1 VEQQLPLALQVA
13 LYTASGS
20 AILVAAI
27 LTRALWRFG
36 KQLDRVVTAVEHFEA
51 EITPLARETRAVVD
65 HLRDL
70 SEGAQRVAGIA
81 GGLVLSPLAAVNRT
95 VAVLR
100 MGTTAFL
107 RAFWSGQN
115 TRAT

>member
-1 VEQQLPLALQVA
+1 MEQQFPLALQIA

-20 AILVAAI
+20 AILVATI

-36 KQLDRVVTAVEHFEA
+36 KQLDRVVNAVEHFEA

-70 SEGAQRVAGIA
+70 SEGAQRAAGIA
-81 GGLVLSPLAAVNRT
+81 GSLVLAPFAAVDRT

-100 MGTTAFL
+100 KGTAAFL
-107 RAFWSGQN
+107 RAFWSG
-115 TRAT
+115 TRTT

>member
-1 VEQQLPLALQVA
+1 MEQQFPLALQVA

-20 AILVAAI
+20 AILFAAI
-27 LTRALWRFG
+27 VTRVLWRFG

-65 HLRDL
+65 QLHDL

-81 GGLVLSPLAAVNRT
+81 GDLVLSPVATIHRT

-100 MGTTAFL
+100 TGTTAFL
-107 RAFWSGQN
+107 RAFWLGR
-115 TRAT
+115 RAT